1 MKRTKI
7 ISLMLCLALA
17 ATGCNRV
24 AKTPAVS
31 ETSASSSSETTSQTE
46 PAESDSDAE
55 PEETEATE
63 TMWSEMTQTDKGS
76 HQVFVEDLERVVITD
91 KSDEH
96 ISRYPKLIVDGKEAT
111 EINSSLHSHIQK
123 NYPMKKNDADG
134 SVEGYHVS
142 YEWGVRG
149 NTVSILLIVHV
160 MNVPNDDY
168 YYLYEAFNYDLDTL
182 KQLEGS
188 EVAKRFGLNDEQFFA
203 KAGNLYA
210 HYWERQLGGDSDESK
225 AVLNK
230 NIKAIS
236 YKNVTPFITPGGYP
250 GAVCTITV
258 PDRNN
263 KQVVCFNMVN
273 MYTVNPR

>member
-1 MKRTKI
+1 MKRPMI
-7 ISLMLCLALA
+7 LAIMLCLSLLT
-17 ATGCNRV
+17 TGF
-24 AKTPAVS
+24 ASEQKTADVFAM
-31 ETSASSSSETTSQTE
+31 EKAGEQT
-46 PAESDSDAE
+46 
-55 PEETEATE
+55 
-63 TMWSEMTQTDKGS
+63 
-76 HQVFVEDLERVVITD
+76 HQVSVVDGSRIAIMG
-91 KSDEH
+91 KNSEE
-96 ISRYPKLIVDGKEAT
+96 ISKIPKLIVDGKEAT
-111 EINSSLHSHIQK
+111 QINSSLHSYIQNK
-123 NYPMKKNDADG
+123 YPMEKTDKNG

-149 NTVSILLIVHV
+149 NTVSILLIIHV
-160 MNVPNDDY
+160 MNDPNDQY
-168 YYLYEAFNYDLDTL
+168 YHLYEAFNYDLDTL

-203 KAGNLYA
+203 KVADLYA

-225 AVLNK
+225 SVLKK
-230 NIKAIS
+230 NVKAIS
-236 YKNVTPFITPGGYP
+236 YENVTPFITPGGYP